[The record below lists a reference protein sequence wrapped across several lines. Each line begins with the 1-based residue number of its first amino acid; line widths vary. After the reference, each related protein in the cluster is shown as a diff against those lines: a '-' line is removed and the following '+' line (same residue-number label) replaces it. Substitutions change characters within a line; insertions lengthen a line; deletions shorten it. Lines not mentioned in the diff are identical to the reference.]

1 MSLIAA
7 RGKAMLSELGF
18 DNVMEC
24 GDGKCAVETALAR
37 LPDLA
42 ILDVSMPGLDA
53 ISAAKE
59 IRNKLKI
66 PILLQTD
73 AYDAATVKRAS
84 EGGIAAFLTK
94 PLRMQDLLPT
104 IEIAVHNVEQVNE
117 LKETINDLHETIE
130 NRKIIEKAKGILMFQ
145 SRISQAEAYN
155 VMQKIAMDKL
165 INLRQ
170 VADGILKSG

>member
-1 MSLIAA
+1 MNL
-7 RGKAMLSELGF
+7 KAMLFELGF

-37 LPDLA
+37 LSDLA
-42 ILDVSMPGLDA
+42 ILEVSMPGLDS

-66 PILLQTD
+66 PIMLQTD
-73 AYDAATVKRAS
+73 AYQAATVKRES

-104 IEIAVHNVEQVNE
+104 IEIAVH
-117 LKETINDLHETIE
+117 
-130 NRKIIEKAKGILMFQ
+130 
-145 SRISQAEAYN
+145 
-155 VMQKIAMDKL
+155 
-165 INLRQ
+165 
-170 VADGILKSG
+170 